1 MRKHLLILAL
11 VLSLVLAT
19 ASGAAAG
26 TLRVGATPVPHAEIL
41 EAVAPILAEQGITLQ
56 IIEFTDYVQPN
67 LALQD
72 GDLDANF
79 FQHIPYL
86 ESFNEGRGTTLV
98 AVGGVHVEPLG
109 IYSSR
114 IESLED
120 LPNGAQVSIP
130 NDVTNGG
137 RALLLLQAAGLI
149 TVDEATGITPTVF
162 DITDNPKNLRFHEL
176 EAAQLSRSL
185 DDVTIAVING
195 NYALQANFV
204 PTEDSLFLEGSES
217 PYVNVVAVKAGNEDN
232 ELVQAL
238 VEAIRSDAIRDFIQ
252 ESYPGSVVPA
262 F

>member
-11 VLSLVLAT
+11 VLSLVLAA
-19 ASGAAAG
+19 ASGAAAS